1 MLVKVK
7 GAFEV
12 HDFGIILV
20 VPLDKK
26 NFDSLKEHV
35 NYSMFF
41 SYKRL
46 ASAFKRIALISIG
59 DHLDQKGQQNYSKA
73 DVCIDVRILTK
84 LTPSQLDIL
93 EKGNAWHIHA
103 ISDKESYLFSIDK
116 DTQFITSRVYYSDR
130 NNVG

>member
-1 MLVKVK
+1 MLLKVK

-12 HDFGIILV
+12 HDFGILLV
-20 VPLDKK
+20 IPLDKK

-35 NYSMFF
+35 NNSMFF

-46 ASAFKRIALISIG
+46 ADRYKRIGLISIG
-59 DHLDQKGQQNYSKA
+59 DHLDGKGNQNYAKA

-84 LTPSQLDIL
+84 IPTSEVSTLD
-93 EKGNAWHIHA
+93 KASAWHIHA

-116 DTQFITSRVYYSDR
+116 DTQFVTNRVYYPDR
-130 NNVG
+130 NNVR